1 MDDMA
6 LPHHPS
12 VKKFFRDAALRMES
26 ARKKGDIADFEGYLR
41 KYLDAP
47 GPIDGRAYLELGRLG
62 HLYGAGAVDAYGRGE
77 PGELSDMLERTLGC
91 KTLELRLQ
99 QALSA
104 TIPNKPDNRPREFED
119 SLSAALPF
127 ALSRWPLA
135 QTCAEAFLWLVDK
148 DQRLRAGEDRRMSN
162 GTTDAFLVYLF
173 ANALDLPT
181 SYKPEDMLEDCYKAL
196 LDAWRTTDQNAFQKA
211 MAGAIDFHI
220 RRSKYS
226 TDHNHFEFGYL
237 FEQVFPVEL
246 LAVLAL
252 RRRLKLP
259 EFKAGHV
266 LVDGPW
272 EVIQSLPKPPPY
284 PLIDTLETRF
294 KKDYPTF
301 V

>member
-6 LPHHPS
+6 LPHHSS
-12 VKKFFRDAALRMES
+12 VKKFFRDAAVRMES
-26 ARKKGDIADFEGYLR
+26 ARKDDDIADYEGQLE
-41 KYLDAP
+41 KYLAAP
-47 GPIDGRAYLELGRLG
+47 GKIDGRALLELGWLG
-62 HLYGAGAVDAYGRGE
+62 HLYGAGAADAYGRGDLR
-77 PGELSDMLERTLGC
+77 ELSDMLERTLGC
-91 KTLELRLQ
+91 KTLQLRLDR
-99 QALSA
+99 ALSA
-104 TIPNKPDNRPREFED
+104 GIPDTADNRPQEFED
-119 SLSAALPF
+119 SLNAALPF

-135 QTCAEAFLWLVDK
+135 QVCAEAFLWLADK
-148 DQRLRAGEDRRMSN
+148 DQRLRTPETRRMSN

-173 ANALDLPT
+173 ANALDMPT

-196 LDAWRTTDQNAFQKA
+196 LDAWRTMDQDAFQKA

-226 TDHNHFEFGYL
+226 TDHNHFEFDHL
-237 FEQVFPVEL
+237 FVQVFPVEL

-252 RRRLKLP
+252 RKRLDLP
-259 EFKAGHV
+259 DFKTGHL

-272 EVIQSLPKPPPY
+272 QVIQELPKPTPY